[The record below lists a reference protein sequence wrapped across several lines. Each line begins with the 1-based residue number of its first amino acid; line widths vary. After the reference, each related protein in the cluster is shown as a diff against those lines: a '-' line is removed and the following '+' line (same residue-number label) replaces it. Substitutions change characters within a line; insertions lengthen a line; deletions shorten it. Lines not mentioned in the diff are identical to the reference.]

1 MESNESENTEKH
13 ETGIDEKENLEI
25 ISLIAASDGLSDDN
39 VISKWRKTRRNRK
52 TNERFN
58 FR

>member
-13 ETGIDEKENLEI
+13 KTGIDGKENLEI
-25 ISLIAASDGLSDDN
+25 ISLVAASDGLSHDN
-39 VISKWRKTRRNRK
+39 VISKWRKTRRYHK